1 MWGRRTA
8 SSGGPPST
16 GVRAQTPID
25 FAVGAGVFL
34 LALAFVIAFVPTL
47 FDPFSA
53 ASTASPVVSDRVAA
67 GLAGDLLAASPTE
80 PGVLSPA
87 CTVAYFEGE
96 EGNATLAET
105 ANCPAGTAND
115 TAAEF
120 GLDDDV
126 LVVVHAIGEAA
137 PVGNASTVSVDT
149 EYGSQTVE
157 LRRST
162 TDPVRVDRGGV
173 SVSQRLVSIE
183 GTQYRLTVWVW

>member
-1 MWGRRTA
+1 MWDEET
-8 SSGGPPST
+8 
-16 GVRAQTPID
+16 RAQTPID

-47 FDPFSA
+47 FDPFSS

-96 EGNATLAET
+96 EGNATLAE
-105 ANCPAGTAND
+105 AADCPAGTAND

-126 LVVVHAIGEAA
+126 LVVVHAMGEAD
-137 PVGNASTVSVDT
+137 PLGNASTVSVDT
-149 EYGSQTVE
+149 EYGSHTLE